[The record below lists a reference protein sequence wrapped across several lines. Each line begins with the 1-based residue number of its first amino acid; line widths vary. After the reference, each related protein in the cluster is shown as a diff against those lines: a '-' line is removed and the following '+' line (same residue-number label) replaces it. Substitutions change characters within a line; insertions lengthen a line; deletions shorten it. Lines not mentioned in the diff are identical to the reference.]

1 MGMFDSGDDLTDFS
15 SVGAEQPAVRQ
26 AERPQQQSSFHLQQS
41 QAPQKSTAAV
51 AADFLGFGSSTA
63 AADESFLPESPP
75 AEPSGFNMDSQPA
88 AHPAPPPAATSSK
101 PAAPRPAAPSSM
113 IDFGDEAAML
123 AQNSELYQGL
133 EAVEG
138 EPELRKQL
146 REKRL
151 REMHQRMQAQL
162 AEKQARDAAESDEKE
177 QKVDLGNRVVKPKID
192 AWRQSKKDNIRALLS
207 TLHTVLWEGSGWNP
221 PNMTIQWRPTKSRS
235 NTCT

>member
-1 MGMFDSGDDLTDFS
+1 MSCRKIGKFVWEVWIMTSDM
-15 SVGAEQPAVRQ
+15 
-26 AERPQQQSSFHLQQS
+26 HCC
-41 QAPQKSTAAV
+41 AAAM

-138 EPELRKQL
+138 MTVCSLKPDIAYAVHRFAFQSRNCCSVHKVVGGLQL
-146 REKRL
+146 PML
-151 REMHQRMQAQL
+151 VCIML
-162 AEKQARDAAESDEKE
+162 VCNLWL
-177 QKVDLGNRVVKPKID
+177 QKS
-192 AWRQSKKDNIRALLS
+192 A
-207 TLHTVLWEGSGWNP
+207 
-221 PNMTIQWRPTKSRS
+221 
-235 NTCT
+235 